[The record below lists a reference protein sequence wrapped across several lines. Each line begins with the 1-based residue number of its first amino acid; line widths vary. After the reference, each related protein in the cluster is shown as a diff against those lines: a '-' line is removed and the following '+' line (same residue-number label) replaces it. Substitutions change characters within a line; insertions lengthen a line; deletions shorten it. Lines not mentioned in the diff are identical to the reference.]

1 MEGNSRIGRYITL
14 LALLEAPSILRR
26 KIILPFFNL
35 GVSWKVATVLVRDAI
50 WEAVDGRMKLVD
62 KEVEERTAIQDIV
75 SFGPRK
81 YANYIQ

>member
-1 MEGNSRIGRYITL
+1 ML
-14 LALLEAPSILRR
+14 
-26 KIILPFFNL
+26 
-35 GVSWKVATVLVRDAI
+35 VSDAI

>member
-1 MEGNSRIGRYITL
+1 
-14 LALLEAPSILRR
+14 
-26 KIILPFFNL
+26 
-35 GVSWKVATVLVRDAI
+35 
-50 WEAVDGRMKLVD
+50 MKLVD

>member
-1 MEGNSRIGRYITL
+1 MKQKIVEFHKHVYDGG
-14 LALLEAPSILRR
+14 